1 ESVRAVA
8 VDRDRAAGRWVVHVR
23 LLVRVAP
30 GRELRGERPVVQRV
44 RGAAAGGRQVQA
56 RPLVRNRA
64 PAAGRVPRPV
74 AHVEVAQ
81 VRLVD
86 DAVPPALDEAVEPL
100 LDLALGGV
108 RAQRQE
114 LVGRRALGVRGVQLS
129 PAAGS
134 VVRAGVDPEELVLRG
149 QPVEQ
154 PQVAARVH
162 VRPAAEDV
170 GRDLDPA
177 HLGEDGALLV
187 HRTVERQQARLEH
200 ELLLG
205 AVEDLRLH
213 TAPSDWAAVCPT
225 NHWATNPWKK
235 RPFCQITSR
244 YGSVGGWPT
253 ITAVRWRGF
262 SAAPSSD
269 VIAEYE

>member
-1 ESVRAVA
+1 M
-8 VDRDRAAGRWVVHVR
+8 
-23 LLVRVAP
+23 
-30 GRELRGERPVVQRV
+30 
-44 RGAAAGGRQVQA
+44 
-56 RPLVRNRA
+56 
-64 PAAGRVPRPV
+64 PRPV

-81 VRLVD
+81 ARLVG

-114 LVGRRALGVRGVQLS
+114 LVGRRALGVRGVELS

-170 GRDLDPA
+170 RRDLDPA

-187 HRTVERQQARLEH
+187 HRPVERQQARLEH

-213 TAPSDWAAVCPT
+213 TGPERLGRGLPDEPLGHEPLEEEAVLPD
-225 NHWATNPWKK
+225 H
-235 RPFCQITSR
+235 
-244 YGSVGGWPT
+244 V
-253 ITAVRWRGF
+253 AVRIGRRV
-262 SAAPSSD
+262 ADDHRREVARLQCRP
-269 VIAEYE
+269 